1 MRSPFFV
8 FCYNVIGVSTDRALT
23 LLPLTTQRSR
33 GPKGNDPMTGSG
45 REHVK
50 CSLLSYIAEMRNTLV
65 IFLTD
70 DIYIYTHT
78 IQKKVFPAL
87 YSLYVCT
94 VLYIIRRH
102 QQENKGY
109 IQGLEKPMPN
119 SLRNTCYYSVYKVM
133 RDSRRSADA
142 SGMTIIRPFD
152 R

>member
-23 LLPLTTQRSR
+23 LLPLTTQSSR

-78 IQKKVFPAL
+78 IQKKVFRGA
-87 YSLYVCT
+87 
-94 VLYIIRRH
+94 
-102 QQENKGY
+102 
-109 IQGLEKPMPN
+109 
-119 SLRNTCYYSVYKVM
+119 
-133 RDSRRSADA
+133 
-142 SGMTIIRPFD
+142 GMTFFCAIFAIYVQYSI
-152 R
+152 